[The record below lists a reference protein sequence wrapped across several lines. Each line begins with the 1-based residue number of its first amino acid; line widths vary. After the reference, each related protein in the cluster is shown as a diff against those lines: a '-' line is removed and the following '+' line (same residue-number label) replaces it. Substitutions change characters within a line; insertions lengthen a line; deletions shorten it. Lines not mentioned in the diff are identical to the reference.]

1 MFPYPSLVPLVSDST
16 DNILRDFPA
25 LPLVFF
31 QDGTPHHCHGTSCLL
46 EPDLKLGIPL
56 VATLLYITREGGL

>member
-1 MFPYPSLVPLVSDST
+1 MFPYPSLVTLVTNST

-25 LPLVFF
+25 LPLVFV
-31 QDGTPHHCHGTSCLL
+31 QDGTPHHGHSNSSLL

-56 VATLLYITREGGL
+56 AATLLYITREGGS